1 MPRPPVRPS
10 SGESLVD
17 AEIASLLTRADEI
30 GRAYANM
37 PALSAFQRR
46 MERYGTFSPEAQN
59 ELAADYQKGRETQTT
74 LNKRHGKTENIPA
87 RTMRKHRQTI
97 SRGEW
102 AGEQLVGSNF
112 RLLRLICRE
121 NAEERFGKE
130 KANAMLPD
138 LIAEANVALIEAAGK
153 FDPDRGPSFPTYAA
167 RTVRDRIRMMVSKDG
182 PIRLAPSWIRIK
194 RIAAVRAPA
203 LETELGRPVALEELR
218 QDLLKVCLEWAEQKL
233 TPEQR
238 QEPAETRQELMM
250 AKLRKQG
257 MLGAINNLEDVLI
270 ATQSVTSLDAPAGI
284 DGTTTRSE
292 QLADTNDDSMFENVE
307 LEELR
312 GHLMTA
318 LGNLP
323 DRERDILLRRYG
335 FHDGEIWTFAKIAE
349 QHGVTAERIRQI
361 ERNALTKLDGNRSL
375 ETYLT
380 AS

>member
-1 MPRPPVRPS
+1 MPRPPVRPRN
-10 SGESLVD
+10 GGSLVD
-17 AEIASLLTRADEI
+17 AEIASFVSRADEL
-30 GRAYANM
+30 GRTSADM

-46 MERYGTFSPEAQN
+46 MEQYGTFSPEAQN
-59 ELAADYQKGRETQTT
+59 ELAADYQKGREAQTK
-74 LNKRHGKTENIPA
+74 LKELQRKKRSVPA
-87 RTMRKHRQTI
+87 RTVRKHKQVI

-138 LIAEANVALIEAAGK
+138 LIAEANVAMIEAAGN

-182 PIRLAPSWIRIK
+182 PVRLAPSWIRIK
-194 RIAAVRAPA
+194 RIAAVRGPA
-203 LETELGRPVALEELR
+203 LETELGRPVTLEELR
-218 QDLLKVCLEWAEQKL
+218 QDLLDVCLEWAEQKL
-233 TPEQR
+233 TAEQR

-292 QLADTNDDSMFENVE
+292 QLADTTDDSLFENVE

-318 LGNLP
+318 LNNLP

-335 FHDGEIWTFAKIAE
+335 FHDGENWTFARIAE

-361 ERNALTKLDGNRSL
+361 ERNALTKLGGNTSL
-375 ETYLT
+375 ETHLGVV
-380 AS
+380 